1 MPHEAIERANR
12 ELARLR
18 HEIDLFKGSM
28 KRAEESIEKAEKLV
42 YDIVMRLT
50 LDNRQPHDNLLNRRP
65 VPDST
70 GAKPP
75 SVIRSDLEQAPD
87 FI

>member
-18 HEIDLFKGSM
+18 HEIELFKGSM
-28 KRAEESIEKAEKLV
+28 KRAEEAVDRAEKLV
-42 YDIVMRLT
+42 YQIVMRMT
-50 LDNRQPHDNLLNRRP
+50 LDTREHHDSHPKRTSTQ
-65 VPDST
+65 DSI
-70 GAKPP
+70 GSKPP
-75 SVIRSDLEQAPD
+75 SAIRSDLEQAPD